1 MRPQVKRLKL
11 RIKMKNE
18 LIIKIVGWATF
29 IVTLFICVLLFY
41 TFDTDKPYESTDS
54 VTNVTK
60 QDGAYVL
67 IESRGF
73 IGNDKQ
79 VLTIFRTLY
88 KKDNP
93 EHVTSVEGGSII
105 NQKNE
110 YVILRTI
117 ILPPHLNGAWCSRA
131 EVYWRPAL
139 SLKQH
144 FASLPDLCFEVPKN
158 EKPF

>member
-1 MRPQVKRLKL
+1 MKHEMIVKA
-11 RIKMKNE
+11 
-18 LIIKIVGWATF
+18 VGWITF
-29 IVTLFICVLLFY
+29 FVTLFICVLLFY
-41 TFDTDKPYESTDS
+41 TFDTEKPYESTDS
-54 VTNVTK
+54 VTNVSK
-60 QDGAYVL
+60 QNGAYVL

-79 VLTIFRTLY
+79 VLTIYRTLY
-88 KKDNP
+88 KKENQ
-93 EHVTSVEGGSII
+93 EQITSIEGGSVI
-105 NQKNE
+105 NQKND

-131 EVYWRPAL
+131 EVFWRPTL

-144 FASLPDLCFEVPKN
+144 SSSLPDLCFEVPKN